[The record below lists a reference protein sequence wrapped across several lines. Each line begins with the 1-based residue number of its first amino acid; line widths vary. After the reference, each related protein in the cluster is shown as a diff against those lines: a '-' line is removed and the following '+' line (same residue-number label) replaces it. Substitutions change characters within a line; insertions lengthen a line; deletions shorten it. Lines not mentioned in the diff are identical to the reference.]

1 MAKRLKR
8 RKSSILKNMNPD
20 FVNKLSNIM
29 GGAARAQ
36 DAKNKK
42 TIGGRSNAG
51 GKATPSK
58 PKYPPLP
65 PPMPLPIP
73 KPTIKKPPKIETKVD
88 TEVDTKV
95 ETKINMVP
103 PKVDVKI
110 DEPKKEIKPTT
121 VVPTHSVVVPS
132 SSGTHVNN
140 NSTTNVENNTNIN
153 ENYFNTIK
161 EIVNLG
167 YENNKYFLE
176 NSLQFIVQNRNLEK
190 RELDTTGNITISYNQ
205 IKNMLLFVFLGVSLG
220 YLL

>member
-73 KPTIKKPPKIETKVD
+73 KPTIKKPPKI
-88 TEVDTKV
+88 DTKV
-95 ETKINMVP
+95 ETNINMVP

-121 VVPTHSVVVPS
+121 VVPTHSSVVVPS
-132 SSGTHVNN
+132 SIGTHVNN

-190 RELDTTGNITISYNQ
+190 RELDTTGHITISYNQ

>member
-65 PPMPLPIP
+65 PPLPVP
-73 KPTIKKPPKIETKVD
+73 VAKPTKRPA
-88 TEVDTKV
+88 
-95 ETKINMVP
+95 KINTEP
-103 PKVDVKI
+103 ATKPVKQ
-110 DEPKKEIKPTT
+110 EIKTI
-121 VVPTHSVVVPS
+121 VEEVRVKSVPEIIKTPPVING
-132 SSGTHVNN
+132 GTHI
-140 NSTTNVENNTNIN
+140 ENNKNIN
-153 ENYFNTIK
+153 ENYFGTMRD
-161 EIVNLG
+161 IVSLS
-167 YENNKYFLE
+167 YENNRYFLE
-176 NSLQFIVQNRNLEK
+176 NGIRYIVEHREK
-190 RELDTTGNITISYNQ
+190 THEQIQKNTQYVETTNETVVERVNKPEGMIAYSEL
-205 IKNMLLFVFLGVSLG
+205 KNMAVSFLVGIVLG

>member
-73 KPTIKKPPKIETKVD
+73 KPTVKKPPKIET
-88 TEVDTKV
+88 E
-95 ETKINMVP
+95 P
-103 PKVDVKI
+103 PKVDIKI
-110 DEPKKEIKPTT
+110 DEPKKEIKQTT
-121 VVPTHSVVVPS
+121 VVPT
-132 SSGTHVNN
+132 
-140 NSTTNVENNTNIN
+140 
-153 ENYFNTIK
+153 
-161 EIVNLG
+161 
-167 YENNKYFLE
+167 
-176 NSLQFIVQNRNLEK
+176 Q
-190 RELDTTGNITISYNQ
+190 
-205 IKNMLLFVFLGVSLG
+205 
-220 YLL
+220 